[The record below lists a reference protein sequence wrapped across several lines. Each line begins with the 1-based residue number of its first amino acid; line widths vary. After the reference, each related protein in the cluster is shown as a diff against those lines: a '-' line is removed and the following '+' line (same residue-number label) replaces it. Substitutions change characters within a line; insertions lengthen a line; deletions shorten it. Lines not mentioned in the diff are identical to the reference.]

1 MFRKMIKSLVN
12 NAGLKVLSIL
22 LSIVLWMVVVKLA
35 DPDMTKTFSVSVD
48 ILNKDVV
55 AEMGKVPDVVGDT
68 DIAVFYI
75 TGPRSYVEK
84 MNGDDFNVT
93 ADLSQLDLRQD
104 GDTKLV
110 PIEISARKY
119 DRYITINQRTVNLQI
134 TLEDLSEQKFVITA
148 EATGTPAE
156 GCAIGNVEVTPNL
169 LNISGPESIVS
180 RISRVSASINVDGVS
195 SDVSDNVVPVLYDE
209 DNTPIASDLLEMNQS
224 AVTIRANILGTKS
237 VPVRCQISGTPAE
250 GYEYRG
256 LEYTPDSVLIKGEA
270 EVLNGISAINIPE
283 DVINIDGARE
293 ESEVSIDIT
302 PYLAE
307 AGVSLVD
314 DTANQIVVR
323 VLIEQ
328 KETKVFN
335 IPVEKIQ
342 ITGLNQDYELTYS
355 GSSVPVSVRALK
367 EHMDTLEIGSIS
379 ASADVTNLEPGSHT
393 IELTVTLPGEQFEQT
408 ETARIQ
414 ITIEDKNAGPETEQ
428 DETQENAG
436 GSEEEEEDNNGNG
449 NAGNGNNRDSA
460 DRSARDSD

>member
-1 MFRKMIKSLVN
+1 MFRKMIKHLVN

-35 DPDMTKTFSVSVD
+35 DPDMTKTFSVSVE

-55 AEMGKVPDVVGDT
+55 AEMGKVPDVVGET

-84 MNGDDFNVT
+84 MSGDDFNVT

-148 EATGTPAE
+148 EAIGTPAE
-156 GCAIGNVEVTPNL
+156 GCAIGDVEVTPNL

-180 RISRVSASINVDGVS
+180 RISRVSAAINVDGVS
-195 SDVSDNVVPVLYDE
+195 SDVSDNVIPTLYDE
-209 DNTPIASDLLEMNQS
+209 DNKPITSDLLEMNQS

-237 VPVRCQISGTPAE
+237 VPIRCQVSGTPAE

-256 LEYTPDSVLIKGEA
+256 LEYAPDSVLIKGEA
-270 EVLNGISAINIPE
+270 EVLNSINAINIPE

-293 ESEVSIDIT
+293 EREVSIDIT

-314 DTANQIVVR
+314 DTTNQIVVQ

-328 KETKVFN
+328 KESKVFN
-335 IPVEKIQ
+335 VPVEKIQ
-342 ITGLNQDYELTYS
+342 VTGLGQDYELTYS

-367 EHMDTLEIGSIS
+367 EYMDTLEIGNIGASI
-379 ASADVTNLEPGSHT
+379 DVTGLEPGSHT
-393 IELTVTLPGEQFEQT
+393 VELTITLPGEQFEAQ
-408 ETARIQ
+408 EAARVQ
-414 ITIEDKNAGPETEQ
+414 ITIEDKNAEPEPEQ
-428 DETQENAG
+428 DETQENVG
-436 GSEEEEEDNNGNG
+436 DSEDREENNGN
-449 NAGNGNNRDSA
+449 NDENGNNRDSA
-460 DRSARDSD
+460 DRSVRDSN

>member
-1 MFRKMIKSLVN
+1 MFRKMIKHLVN

-35 DPDMTKTFSVSVD
+35 DPDMTKTFSVSVE

-55 AEMGKVPDVVGDT
+55 AEMGKVPDVVGET

-84 MNGDDFNVT
+84 MSGDDFNVT

-148 EATGTPAE
+148 EAIGTPAE
-156 GCAIGNVEVTPNL
+156 GCAIGDVEVTPNL

-180 RISRVSASINVDGVS
+180 RISRVSAAINVDGVS
-195 SDVSDNVVPVLYDE
+195 SDVSDNVIPTLYDE
-209 DNTPIASDLLEMNQS
+209 DNKPITSDLLEMNQS

-237 VPVRCQISGTPAE
+237 VPIRCQVSGTPAE

-256 LEYTPDSVLIKGEA
+256 LEYAPDSVLIKGEA
-270 EVLNGISAINIPE
+270 EVLNSISAINIPE

-293 ESEVSIDIT
+293 EREVSIDIT

-314 DTANQIVVR
+314 DTTNQIVVQ

-328 KETKVFN
+328 KESKVFN
-335 IPVEKIQ
+335 VPVEKIQ
-342 ITGLNQDYELTYS
+342 VTGLGQDYELTYS

-367 EHMDTLEIGSIS
+367 EYMDTLEIGNIGASI
-379 ASADVTNLEPGSHT
+379 DVTGLEPGSHT
-393 IELTVTLPGEQFEQT
+393 VELTITLPGEQFEAQ
-408 ETARIQ
+408 EAARVQ
-414 ITIEDKNAGPETEQ
+414 ITIEDKNAEPEPEQ
-428 DETQENAG
+428 DETQENVG
-436 GSEEEEEDNNGNG
+436 DSEDREENNGN
-449 NAGNGNNRDSA
+449 NDENGNNRDSA
-460 DRSARDSD
+460 DRSVRDSN